1 MKTRMLALAF
11 ALPVLSVL
19 AATPEDV
26 AAARAAKEQLAW
38 FTPAAAR
45 RAMADLKT
53 NSKYDYA
60 KHNAAVEALIA
71 KLDYAKTALEKGTDA
86 EKAEAVKLVEGYRAA
101 MLANPI
107 LDFDK
112 ILCVHRKI
120 NGARGAFGGRG
131 SGMTGLNA

>member
-45 RAMADLKT
+45 RAT
-53 NSKYDYA
+53 SPR
-60 KHNAAVEALIA
+60 HSEARFRRSPGPERI
-71 KLDYAKTALEKGTDA
+71 
-86 EKAEAVKLVEGYRAA
+86 VKRRLFTTSFSRS
-101 MLANPI
+101 
-107 LDFDK
+107 
-112 ILCVHRKI
+112 
-120 NGARGAFGGRG
+120 ARIEFVQL
-131 SGMTGLNA
+131 T